1 MPLSELVSSSC
12 SNSAQSAYFRSPCSQ
27 TSGDLGKRFLVAPGA
42 LKRQKIWVRR
52 PGRREK
58 RVQISVR
65 FARRRLQAPTSQ
77 PLVSY
82 GQPKQRSK
90 AGQHRLPGASPVE
103 TEVKI

>member
-1 MPLSELVSSSC
+1 MCAISSVC
-12 SNSAQSAYFRSPCSQ
+12 SKTPQRPYFGPPSSQ
-27 TSGDLGKRFLVAPGA
+27 TSGDWGKRFLVAPGA
-42 LKRQKIWVRR
+42 SKPQKIWVMCA
-52 PGRREK
+52 GTREK

-65 FARRRLQAPTSQ
+65 FTRRRREEPTSQ

-103 TEVKI
+103 TGVKI